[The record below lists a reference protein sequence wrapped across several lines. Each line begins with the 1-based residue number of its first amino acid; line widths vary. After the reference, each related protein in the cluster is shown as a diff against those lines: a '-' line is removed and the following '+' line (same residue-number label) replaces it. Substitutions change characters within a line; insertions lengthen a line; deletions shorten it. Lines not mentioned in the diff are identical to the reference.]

1 MYTFQAHSSI
11 IINLYQL
18 AEVSGAVACI
28 GGNFLALFASFDQTL
43 VNTMGFALAVFNT
56 EISILFTIGYS
67 TQVRNTGRFVERQE
81 ELNLEEVGRDV
92 KNAVNVWD
100 FLLFTLENLG
110 EATTRRRELLDGWF
124 YLRSRV
130 VVAIRNG
137 LFELEKEQIESDM
150 DGGRILIFSKEEIQE
165 QFAALQLPRHKKIS
179 EELGRILAKINEE
192 YEKVTGA
199 KVDVSLSI
207 AELAMADNL
216 VWISKVADGGSAI
229 HQVETGLG
237 GQEGIELTDVKKG
250 KRKEE
255 KSSNESD
262 NPLQTSKSDEKHG
275 KTRTKTKSAGK
286 ASVLTPPQVPTSPQ
300 AVPSPRQGLPL
311 TPPPSPPS
319 PPPRT
324 PGSLED
330 PWMMTSDSN
339 GRLIY
344 VHQFI
349 SEVLYEKPKK

>member
-1 MYTFQAHSSI
+1 
-11 IINLYQL
+11 
-18 AEVSGAVACI
+18 
-28 GGNFLALFASFDQTL
+28 
-43 VNTMGFALAVFNT
+43 MGFALAVFYT

-92 KNAVNVWD
+92 KNAVNEWD
-100 FLLFTLENLG
+100 FLLVTLENLG

-130 VVAIRNG
+130 IVAIRNG
-137 LFELEKEQIESDM
+137 LFELEKEQIEFDM

-199 KVDVSLSI
+199 K
-207 AELAMADNL
+207 
-216 VWISKVADGGSAI
+216 
-229 HQVETGLG
+229 
-237 GQEGIELTDVKKG
+237 
-250 KRKEE
+250 
-255 KSSNESD
+255 
-262 NPLQTSKSDEKHG
+262 
-275 KTRTKTKSAGK
+275 
-286 ASVLTPPQVPTSPQ
+286 

-311 TPPPSPPS
+311 TPHPSPPS

-324 PGSLED
+324 PNSPED

-344 VHQFI
+344 VHQFT